1 MIITRTPLRISF
13 FGGGTD
19 LPDYYKKFGGEVLST
34 TIDKYLYLTCR
45 RMPPFWEYD
54 SRFVYGSKTE
64 LVRGIDEIEHPS
76 IRETLRF
83 MSLDYGIDLHYNTDI
98 PARSGIG
105 SSSSFT
111 VGLLNAL
118 YGLNGKMVSKKE
130 LAAQAIHI
138 EQDMIQEAVG
148 SQDQTA
154 AAYGGLNH
162 IVFKENGD
170 IETYPMTL
178 PPERIRALN
187 SHLVLVFTGFQRF
200 AKNIEKCKIQTL
212 DGHYK
217 GLAKMKEY
225 VGQAI
230 GILDSD
236 TDIREFGALLND
248 TWKEKRALSEKVSD
262 SRIDGMY
269 QKGIEHGAIGGKLLG
284 AGGGGFMLF
293 FVEPEKQR
301 EFVRAFADYVCVPF
315 QFEDAGSQVIY
326 YRPDA
331 KVVMDGNIK
340 EGAVNGFN
348 ADSPK

>member
-1 MIITRTPLRISF
+1 
-13 FGGGTD
+13 
-19 LPDYYKKFGGEVLST
+19 
-34 TIDKYLYLTCR
+34 
-45 RMPPFWEYD
+45 
-54 SRFVYGSKTE
+54 
-64 LVRGIDEIEHPS
+64 
-76 IRETLRF
+76 
-83 MSLDYGIDLHYNTDI
+83 
-98 PARSGIG
+98 
-105 SSSSFT
+105 
-111 VGLLNAL
+111 
-118 YGLNGKMVSKKE
+118 
-130 LAAQAIHI
+130 
-138 EQDMIQEAVG
+138 
-148 SQDQTA
+148 
-154 AAYGGLNH
+154 
-162 IVFKENGD
+162 
-170 IETYPMTL
+170 
-178 PPERIRALN
+178 
-187 SHLVLVFTGFQRF
+187 
-200 AKNIEKCKIQTL
+200 
-212 DGHYK
+212 
-217 GLAKMKEY
+217 MKEY

-331 KVVMDGNIK
+331 KVVMDGNFK

-348 ADSPK
+348 ADSSK